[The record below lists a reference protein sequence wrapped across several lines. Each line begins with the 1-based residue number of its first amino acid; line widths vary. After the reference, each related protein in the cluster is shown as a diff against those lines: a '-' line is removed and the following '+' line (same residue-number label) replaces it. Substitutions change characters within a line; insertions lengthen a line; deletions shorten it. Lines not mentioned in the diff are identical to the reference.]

1 MKENI
6 KVVNNNGF
14 FIGVKCY
21 DWHKHRQFTPYNF
34 LWLNE
39 KDIFEIDSISPYFK
53 DGTLVIE
60 DDEINEKLGYKK
72 KNPNSITE
80 AEVKALFKLSAKKLK
95 KELSGITEDFALS
108 KIYNMAKKSNL
119 DAAQLKVVTEA
130 TGRKIDISDIVVEDD
145 EDEEEDII
153 DKEVAIEKLFKGNF
167 MKMKSGLTQY
177 ESDEDKEIVYQ
188 IAIELKD
195 GLSEGKKK
203 FLKEFLGKEI

>member
-203 FLKEFLGKEI
+203 FLKEFLGKGI